1 MRTRW
6 WSSWRTTERPR
17 NVTPS
22 PVSTGPPR
30 PATAAIRYAG
40 RFEPG
45 PEATWGYIGSYW
57 ASAASTPYRYWK
69 AEEFEGGC
77 HTPMIVQWPK
87 GLKSPAGSI
96 TGQMGHV
103 IDLMPT
109 FLELAGWP
117 AIAVYSFSGGGCSL
131 TRTYCWGQKSPASNR
146 SPWPP
151 RKGWPC

>member
-1 MRTRW
+1 MVVVLADNGASPERYTEPGFDRPSETRDG
-6 WSSWRTTERPR
+6 RHTVRRPLRARPR
-17 NVTPS
+17 GHLGLHRVVLGQCGEYP
-22 PVSTGPPR
+22 
-30 PATAAIRYAG
+30 
-40 RFEPG
+40 F
-45 PEATWGYIGSYW
+45 
-57 ASAASTPYRYWK
+57 RYWK

-131 TRTYCWGQKSPASNR
+131 TRTYCWGQKSP
-146 SPWPP
+146 
-151 RKGWPC
+151 G